1 MKFNEDKKIF
11 KLITQFLNDASLLS
25 KQEEIIR
32 KVLMTATK
40 ITNADYSSLLLLKN
54 NPEKI
59 TYDYYP
65 EEKEFTTHQSKA
77 RLSTG
82 ISGEVIRKKDIVEVE
97 DLTELSTLNP
107 VIQRRKWKS
116 AIAVPIISR
125 REVEGIL
132 YVAYYNER
140 PGELEKIKELIKTFS
155 NVFGIILLNVRLT
168 NELNR
173 TTNNLRISSEI
184 SRTMVSNLNL
194 DELSKQIFKQITTH
208 FGYELIALFI
218 VEEGGEFVTLE
229 YNVELAKEFMGLR
242 LKIGEEGIV
251 GKVAASGE
259 PYYAPDVSKEP
270 FYIPGSIK
278 AKSEFSIPLK
288 IEDRII
294 GVLDIESSKVDDFPK
309 STRDLLITLGAQ
321 IAMSIESSELF
332 EETKRLSREDP
343 LTGAVNRRI
352 LEEEI
357 QKEISRA
364 KRYKEKFS
372 ILFLDLDHFKEFNDN
387 FGHPQGDKALK
398 TFSKIIRKTLRKG
411 DEFGRY
417 GGDEFISVLYKTGTS
432 TAREVAERLVK
443 VVGQNKDLPDL
454 TISVG
459 IAVFPQDGNDLT
471 KLVHNADNACY
482 RAKNNGGNRV
492 EFASKQ

>member
-40 ITNADYSSLLLLKN
+40 ITNADYSSLLLLKK
-54 NPEKI
+54 NPEEI
-59 TYDYYP
+59 VNDYYP

-107 VIQRRKWKS
+107 VIQRRKWRS

-140 PGELEKIKELIKTFS
+140 L
-155 NVFGIILLNVRLT
+155 
-168 NELNR
+168 
-173 TTNNLRISSEI
+173 
-184 SRTMVSNLNL
+184 M
-194 DELSKQIFKQITTH
+194 
-208 FGYELIALFI
+208 
-218 VEEGGEFVTLE
+218 
-229 YNVELAKEFMGLR
+229 
-242 LKIGEEGIV
+242 
-251 GKVAASGE
+251 
-259 PYYAPDVSKEP
+259 
-270 FYIPGSIK
+270 
-278 AKSEFSIPLK
+278 
-288 IEDRII
+288 
-294 GVLDIESSKVDDFPK
+294 
-309 STRDLLITLGAQ
+309 
-321 IAMSIESSELF
+321 
-332 EETKRLSREDP
+332 EDP
-343 LTGAVNRRI
+343 LTGTVNRRI

-357 QKEISRA
+357 RKEISRA

-387 FGHPQGDKALK
+387 FGHPQGDETLK
-398 TFSKIIRKTLRKG
+398 TFSKIIRKTLRRG

-459 IAVFPQDGNDLT
+459 IAAFPQDGNDLT